1 MKCCV
6 MERID
11 MIVKKQK
18 NEDVWNLGDYDFLKE
33 KAAPDTINPSLWFNA
48 KLNFQAGLFWVV
60 KDKIFQIRGFDEE
73 TVSESIYARTAM
85 SRRGRYQ
92 FAFGLKTGRR
102 SVVSGGL
109 GLSGRR
115 YSGTSS

>member
-33 KAAPDTINPSLWFNA
+33 KAVPDTINPSLWLNA
-48 KLNFQAGLFWVV
+48 KSNFRVGLFWVV

-85 SRRGRYQ
+85 LRRGRYQ